1 MKTFLRIK
9 WENLAAILLTITL
22 IMLISICE
30 GKSTDYL
37 MIGSNA
43 VMLPYSYFTLKEARK
58 EMKKYG
64 K

>member
-1 MKTFLRIK
+1 MKIFWRIK
-9 WENLAAILLTITL
+9 WENLVVILLTITL

-43 VMLPYSYFTLKEARK
+43 IMIPYSYFTLKKARQ
-58 EMKKYG
+58 EMNK
-64 K
+64 

>member
-1 MKTFLRIK
+1 MKEMKFWKIK
-9 WENLAAILLTITL
+9 WENLVVILLTITL

-43 VMLPYSYFTLKEARK
+43 IMIPYSYIILKKVRK
-58 EMKKYG
+58 EMN
-64 K
+64 

>member
-1 MKTFLRIK
+1 MKTFWKIK
-9 WENLAAILLTITL
+9 WENLVVILLTITL

-43 VMLPYSYFTLKEARK
+43 IRIPYSYIILKKVRK
-58 EMKKYG
+58 EMN
-64 K
+64 